1 MLVKN
6 FESKKMYVGSHQ
18 LFFDCTIMT
27 NLVIPNVAESITE
40 VTLSRFLVKDGD
52 YVELDQPVCE
62 VETDKASQELPAPVA
77 GVIKLV
83 ATEGDDL
90 KVGALVA
97 TIDETAAAPAKK
109 AEAPKV
115 EEKKA
120 EAPKVEKT
128 VEVKKEDVSAT
139 AKSYA
144 ANTAPPAAQK
154 ILNEGGVK
162 NADVKGSGVSSRI
175 TKEDAIRAV
184 RNKANIPVKEA
195 FSRNERVE
203 KMSRLRKTIADRLVY
218 SKNAT
223 AMLTTFNEVDMTAI
237 NAIRAKY
244 GDAFKKKY
252 EVNLGMMSFFTKA
265 VCLALEKFPA
275 VNAYIEDGQFVY
287 HDYCDIS
294 IAVSTP
300 KGLVVPVVRN
310 AESLSLAEIEKAIK
324 TLAIKGRDGQLTME
338 DMTGGTFTIS
348 NGGVFGSLMS
358 TPIINPP
365 QSAILGM
372 HKVQDRPMVID
383 GKVEIRPMMY
393 LAVSYDHRIIDG
405 KESVGFLVAI
415 KDFLENPHKMLLG
428 ADPVDLLLDL

>member
-1 MLVKN
+1 
-6 FESKKMYVGSHQ
+6 
-18 LFFDCTIMT
+18 MT

-83 ATEGDDL
+83 AKEGDDL

-97 TIDETAAAPAKK
+97 SIDETAAAPAKK
-109 AEAPKV
+109 ADASTSSATKVETPKVEAPKAETKKV
-115 EEKKA
+115 EE
-120 EAPKVEKT
+120 
-128 VEVKKEDVSAT
+128 VKST
-139 AKSYA
+139 SYA
-144 ANTAPPAAQK
+144 ANSAPPAAQK

-162 NADVKGSGVSSRI
+162 NASVTGTGVGGRI
-175 TKEDAIRAV
+175 TKEDAIKAV
-184 RNKANIPVKEA
+184 RNKANLPTKEA
-195 FSRNERVE
+195 FSRGERVE

-218 SKNAT
+218 SKNST
-223 AMLTTFNEVDMTAI
+223 AMLTTFNEVDLTAI

-275 VNAYIEDGQFVY
+275 VNAYIEDGNIIY

-310 AESLSLAEIEKAIK
+310 AESLGLAEIEKAIK
-324 TLAIKGRDGQLTME
+324 ALAIKGRDGQLTMD

-372 HKVQDRPMVID
+372 HKIQDRPMVID
-383 GKVEIRPMMY
+383 GKVEVRPMMY

-415 KDFLENPHKMLLG
+415 KDFLENPHKLLLG